1 MICSHVFFTDFY
13 TEVRRRAIVLWGVDY
28 TEVRRRAIVL
38 WGVDVEFSFNCNLL
52 TVVGLHVL
60 TVLTRSEVNVVLQ

>member
-1 MICSHVFFTDFY
+1 MICSHVFFTDF
-13 TEVRRRAIVLWGVDY
+13 Y